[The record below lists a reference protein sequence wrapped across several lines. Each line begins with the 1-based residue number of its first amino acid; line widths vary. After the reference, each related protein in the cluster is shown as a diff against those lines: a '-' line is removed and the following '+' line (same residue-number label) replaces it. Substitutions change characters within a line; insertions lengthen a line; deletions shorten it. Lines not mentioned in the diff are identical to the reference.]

1 MSNVFQK
8 RTIHERRVVVTGMG
22 MVTPLGNSVFDS
34 WQNATNGKS
43 GIGPI
48 TTFDTSNYDVKIA
61 GEVKNFDLDQYV
73 SKKEQKK
80 MDRFVYF
87 ALASAKMALQ
97 DSSLDITEKNAPRI
111 GCFVGVGMGGL
122 PMIEEQHKRL
132 LERGPSR
139 VTPFFI
145 PGVITN
151 LASGHISIQFGVKGP
166 SYSVTSA
173 CATGAHSIGEAF
185 NYIRYGKCEAMIAG
199 GVESTICPTA
209 VSGFN
214 AMKALSTRNDNPQKA
229 SRPWDRDRDG
239 FVMAEGGAVLVLEDY
254 ERASQRGAKIYAEIT
269 GYGASSDAYHIASPT
284 PNGEG
289 AVRAMYSALSDAQI
303 NADQVGY
310 INAHGTSTPMGD
322 EIESQAIKGV
332 FGNAAKSVWVSSTK
346 SMTGHTL
353 GGAGSIESIFAIKA
367 LETGIVPPTLNLD
380 NPGEGCDLDYVPG
393 VAREKKLL
401 HVMNNS
407 FGFGGTNASLI
418 FSKI

>member
-1 MSNVFQK
+1 
-8 RTIHERRVVVTGMG
+8 
-22 MVTPLGNSVFDS
+22 MVTPLGNSVYDS
-34 WQNATNGKS
+34 WNNAIKGKS
-43 GIGPI
+43 GIDLI
-48 TTFDTSNYDVKIA
+48 KAFDTKDFDVKIA
-61 GEVKNFDLDQYV
+61 GEVKNLDLDLYV
-73 SKKEQKK
+73 PKKEQKK

-87 ALASAKMALQ
+87 ALASAKMALE
-97 DSSLDITEKNAPRI
+97 DSALPINDKNAPRI

-122 PMIEEQHKRL
+122 PMIEEQHLRMQ
-132 LERGPSR
+132 ERGPSR
-139 VTPFFI
+139 ISPFFI

-151 LASGHISIQFGVKGP
+151 LASGHITIQYGLRGP

-185 NYIRYGKCEAMIAG
+185 NYIRYGKCDVMIAG
-199 GVESTICPTA
+199 GVEATVCKLA
-209 VSGFN
+209 VAGFN
-214 AMKALSTRNDNPQKA
+214 SMKALSTRNSNPQQA
-229 SRPWDRDRDG
+229 SRPWDKDRDG
-239 FVMAEGGAVLVLEDY
+239 FVIAEGGAVLVLEDF
-254 ERASQRGAKIYAEIT
+254 EHASQRGAKIYAEVT

-289 AVRAMYSALSDAQI
+289 AVRAMYSALTDAQI
-303 NADQVGY
+303 EAASVGY

-322 EIESQAIKGV
+322 EIESQAIKSV
-332 FGNAAKSVWVSSTK
+332 FGDAAKSVWVSSTK

-353 GGAGSIESIFAIKA
+353 GGAGAIESVFSIKA
-367 LETGIVPPTLNLD
+367 LETGIVPPTINLD

-407 FGFGGTNASLI
+407 FGFGGTNASLV